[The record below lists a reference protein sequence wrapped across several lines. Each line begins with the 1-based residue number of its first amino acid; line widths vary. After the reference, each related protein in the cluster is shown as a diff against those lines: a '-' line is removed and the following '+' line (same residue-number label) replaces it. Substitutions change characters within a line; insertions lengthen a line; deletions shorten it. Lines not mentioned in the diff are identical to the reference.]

1 MRKILYILIPLAIVI
16 AIVAKLAMN
25 KQTAEEK
32 VYTYNREQGIQVI
45 GQKVSVASVQP
56 EYSFTGTFEPNRE
69 AKLSAEVQ
77 GKVNRVLVENG
88 SLVRRGQVLIQ
99 QDDALLQL
107 QLKSAQVQIN
117 GLEADLKR
125 YRILVENDAIQGIQL
140 EKAELALESAQVQIS
155 TLKEQISKASIRAPF
170 DGVVTAKLTEEGDF
184 AAPGK
189 PLIQLTDISKL
200 KLTIQVPEQ
209 DLKLFEQG
217 KEYKI
222 QIPGLSQEAIG
233 KVNMVGSRGNAG
245 NSFPVEIIISNTLKQ
260 EIKAGMF
267 GELKMKTEAGQSGI
281 LIPAGAILGSDL
293 SPQVYL
299 VKEGKAVLQNI
310 QIEKRL
316 QDQVLVRSG
325 LSEGDVLIVGG
336 LINVFEGASVT
347 ANF

>member
-1 MRKILYILIPLAIVI
+1 MKKILYILIPLAIVV

-32 VYTYNREQGIQVI
+32 VYTYDRDQGVQVI
-45 GQKVSVASVQP
+45 AQKVSVASVQP
-56 EYSFTGTFEPNRE
+56 EYSFTGIFEPNRE
-69 AKLSAEVQ
+69 TKLSAEVQ

-88 SLVRRGQVLIQ
+88 SLVRKGQVLIQ

-107 QLKSAQVQIN
+107 QLKSAQVQIS

-125 YRILVENDAIQGIQL
+125 YRILVENDAIQGVQL
-140 EKAELALESAQVQIS
+140 EKTELALETAQVQIS
-155 TLKEQISKASIRAPF
+155 TLKEQINKSSIRAPF

-200 KLTIQVPEQ
+200 KLKIQVPEQ

-217 KEYKI
+217 NEYKI
-222 QIPGLSQEAIG
+222 QIPGLSQEANG
-233 KVNMVGSRGNAG
+233 KVNMIGSRGNVG
-245 NSFPVEIIISNTLKQ
+245 NSFPVEIIISNTAKQ

-299 VKEGKAVLQNI
+299 VKDGKAFLQNI

-316 QDQVLVRSG
+316 QVQVLVRSG
-325 LSEGDVLIVGG
+325 LSEGDVLIIGG
-336 LINVFEGASVT
+336 LINVFEGANVV

>member
-1 MRKILYILIPLAIVI
+1 MKKILYILIPLAIVI

-32 VYTYNREQGIQVI
+32 VYTYDREQGVQVI
-45 GQKVSVASVQP
+45 AQKVSVASVQP
-56 EYSFTGTFEPNRE
+56 EYNFTGTFEPNRE
-69 AKLSAEVQ
+69 TKLSAEVQ

-125 YRILVENDAIQGIQL
+125 YRILVENDAIQGVQL
-140 EKAELALESAQVQIS
+140 EKTELALESAQVQIS

-222 QIPGLSQEAIG
+222 QIPGLSQEANG
-233 KVNMVGSRGNAG
+233 KVTMIGSRGNVG
-245 NSFPVEIIISNTLKQ
+245 NSFPVEIIISNTAKQ

>member
-1 MRKILYILIPLAIVI
+1 MKKILYILIPLAIVI
-16 AIVAKLAMN
+16 AIGAKLAMN
-25 KQTAEEK
+25 KQVAEEK
-32 VYTYNREQGIQVI
+32 VYNYDPEQAVQVI
-45 GQKVSVASVQP
+45 AQKVSVASVQT

-69 AKLSAEVQ
+69 TKLSAEVQ

-88 SLVRRGQVLIQ
+88 SLVRKGQVLIQ

-107 QLKSAQVQIN
+107 QLKSAQLQVG

-140 EKAELALESAQVQIS
+140 EKTELALESAQVQIS
-155 TLKEQISKASIRAPF
+155 TMKEQISKASIRAPF
-170 DGVVTAKLTEEGDF
+170 DGVVTAKLTEVGDF

-200 KLTIQVPEQ
+200 KLTIQIPEQ
-209 DLKLFEQG
+209 DLKLFVQG

-222 QIPGLSQEAIG
+222 QIPGLSQEANG
-233 KVNMVGSRGNAG
+233 KVNMIGSRGNAG
-245 NSFPVEIIISNTLKQ
+245 NSFPVEIIISNTAKL

-267 GELKMKTEAGQSGI
+267 GELKLKTEAGQSGI

-299 VKEGKAVLQNI
+299 VKGGKAALQNI

-325 LSEGDVLIVGG
+325 LHEGDVLIIGG
-336 LINVFEGASVT
+336 LINIFEGASVT

>member
-1 MRKILYILIPLAIVI
+1 MKKILYILIPLAIVV

-25 KQTAEEK
+25 KQIAEDK
-32 VYTYNREQGIQVI
+32 VYTYDREQGIQVI
-45 GQKVSVASVQP
+45 AQKVSLTSVQP

-69 AKLSAEVQ
+69 TRLSAEVQ

-88 SLVRRGQVLIQ
+88 SLVREGQVLIQ

-107 QLKSAQVQIN
+107 QLKSAQVQIG

-140 EKAELALESAQVQIS
+140 EKTELALESAQIQIS
-155 TLKEQISKASIRAPF
+155 TLKEQISKSSIRAPF
-170 DGVVTAKLTEEGDF
+170 DGVVTAKLTEVGDF

-189 PLIQLTDISKL
+189 PLLQVTDISKL

-217 KEYKI
+217 KEYQI
-222 QIPGLSQEAIG
+222 QIPGLSQEANG

-245 NSFPVEIIISNTLKQ
+245 NSFPVEIIISNTAKQ

-267 GELKMKTEAGQSGI
+267 GELKMKTEAGQTGI
-281 LIPAGAILGSDL
+281 LISAGAILGSDL

-299 VKEGKAVLQNI
+299 VKDGKAVLQNI
-310 QIEKRL
+310 QIGKRL
-316 QDQVLVRSG
+316 QDQVLVSSG
-325 LSEGDVLIVGG
+325 LREGDILIVGG
-336 LINVFEGASVT
+336 LINVFEGANVT

>member
-1 MRKILYILIPLAIVI
+1 MKKILYILIPLALVI

-32 VYTYNREQGIQVI
+32 VYTYDREQGIQVI
-45 GQKVSVASVQP
+45 AQKVSLASVQP

-69 AKLSAEVQ
+69 TKLSAEVQ

-117 GLEADLKR
+117 GLEADLRR

-140 EKAELALESAQVQIS
+140 EKTELALESAQVQIS

-170 DGVVTAKLTEEGDF
+170 DGVVTAKLTEVGDF

-189 PLIQLTDISKL
+189 PLLQVTDISKL

-217 KEYKI
+217 KEYQI
-222 QIPGLSQEAIG
+222 QIPGLSQEANG

-245 NSFPVEIIISNTLKQ
+245 NSFPVEIIISNTAKQ

-267 GELKMKTEAGQSGI
+267 GELKMKTEAGQTGI
-281 LIPAGAILGSDL
+281 LISAGAILGSDL

-299 VKEGKAVLQNI
+299 VKDGKAVLQNI
-310 QIEKRL
+310 QIGKRL
-316 QDQVLVRSG
+316 QDQVLVSSG
-325 LSEGDVLIVGG
+325 LREGDVLIIGG
-336 LINVFEGASVT
+336 QINVFEGANVT

>member
-1 MRKILYILIPLAIVI
+1 MKKILYILIPLAIVI

-25 KQTAEEK
+25 KQVAAEK
-32 VYTYNREQGIQVI
+32 VYNYDPEQGVQVI
-45 GQKVSVASVQP
+45 AQKVSVASVQP

-69 AKLSAEVQ
+69 TKLSAEVQ
-77 GKVNRVLVENG
+77 GKVNRILVENG
-88 SLVRRGQVLIQ
+88 SLVRKGQVLIQ
-99 QDDALLQL
+99 QDDALFQL
-107 QLKSAQVQIN
+107 QLKSAQVQVG

-140 EKAELALESAQVQIS
+140 EKTELALESAQVQIS
-155 TLKEQISKASIRAPF
+155 TMKEQISKASIRAPF

-222 QIPGLSQEAIG
+222 QIPGLSQEADG

-245 NSFPVEIIISNTLKQ
+245 NSFPVEIIISNTAKQ

-267 GELKMKTEAGQSGI
+267 GELMLKTEAGQSGI

-299 VKEGKAVLQNI
+299 IKDGKAVLQNI
-310 QIEKRL
+310 QIDRRL

-325 LSEGDVLIVGG
+325 LSEGDVLIIGG
-336 LINVFEGASVT
+336 LINVFEGANVT

>member
-1 MRKILYILIPLAIVI
+1 MKKILYILIPLAIVI
-16 AIVAKLAMN
+16 AVVAKLAMN
-25 KQTAEEK
+25 KKIATER
-32 VYTYNREQGIQVI
+32 VYSYDRDLAIQVNAL
-45 GQKVSVASVQP
+45 KVSASSVQP
-56 EYSFTGTFEPNRE
+56 EYGFTGTFEPNRE
-69 AKLSAEVQ
+69 TKLSAEVQ
-77 GKVNRVLVENG
+77 GKVNRVSVENG

-125 YRILVENDAIQGIQL
+125 YRILVENDVIQGIQL
-140 EKAELALESAQVQIS
+140 EKTEMAMESAQVQIS
-155 TLKEQISKASIRAPF
+155 TLKEQISKAAIRAPF

-217 KEYKI
+217 KEYQI
-222 QIPGLSQEAIG
+222 QIPGLSQEATG

-245 NSFPVEIIISNTLKQ
+245 NSFPVEIIIPNTSKQ

-281 LIPAGAILGSDL
+281 LIPAVAILGSDL

-299 VKEGKAVLQNI
+299 VKDGKAVLQNI
-310 QIEKRL
+310 QIEKRFP
-316 QDQVLVRSG
+316 DQVLVRSG

-336 LINVFEGASVT
+336 LINVFEGANVT

>member
-1 MRKILYILIPLAIVI
+1 MKKILYILIPLAIVI

-32 VYTYNREQGIQVI
+32 VYTYDREQGVQVI
-45 GQKVSVASVQP
+45 AQKVSVASVQP
-56 EYSFTGTFEPNRE
+56 EYNFTGTFEPNRE
-69 AKLSAEVQ
+69 TKLSAEVQ

-125 YRILVENDAIQGIQL
+125 YRILVENDAIQGVQL
-140 EKAELALESAQVQIS
+140 EKTELALESAQVQIS

-222 QIPGLSQEAIG
+222 QIPGLSQEANG
-233 KVNMVGSRGNAG
+233 KVTMIGSRGNVG
-245 NSFPVEIIISNTLKQ
+245 NSFPVEIIISNTAKQ

-310 QIEKRL
+310 QIEKRW

>member
-1 MRKILYILIPLAIVI
+1 MKKILYILIPLAIVI

-25 KQTAEEK
+25 KQVAAEK
-32 VYTYNREQGIQVI
+32 VYNYDPEQGVQVI
-45 GQKVSVASVQP
+45 AQKVSVASVQP
-56 EYSFTGTFEPNRE
+56 EYSFTGIFEPNRE
-69 AKLSAEVQ
+69 TKLSAEVQ

-88 SLVRRGQVLIQ
+88 SLVRKGQVLIQ

-107 QLKSAQVQIN
+107 QLKSAQLQVG

-140 EKAELALESAQVQIS
+140 EKTELALESAQVQII
-155 TLKEQISKASIRAPF
+155 TMKEQISKASIRAPF

-222 QIPGLSQEAIG
+222 QIPGLSQEANG
-233 KVNMVGSRGNAG
+233 KVNMIGSRGNAG
-245 NSFPVEIIISNTLKQ
+245 NSFPVEIIISNTAKQ

-267 GELKMKTEAGQSGI
+267 GELKLKTEAGQSGI

-299 VKEGKAVLQNI
+299 VKDGKAALQNI

-325 LSEGDVLIVGG
+325 LHEGDVLIIGG
-336 LINVFEGASVT
+336 LINVFVGANVT

>member
-1 MRKILYILIPLAIVI
+1 M
-16 AIVAKLAMN
+16 
-25 KQTAEEK
+25 
-32 VYTYNREQGIQVI
+32 
-45 GQKVSVASVQP
+45 
-56 EYSFTGTFEPNRE
+56 
-69 AKLSAEVQ
+69 Q

-299 VKEGKAVLQNI
+299 VKDGKAVLQNI

-325 LSEGDVLIVGG
+325 LSEGDVLIIGG
-336 LINVFEGASVT
+336 QINVFEGANVT